1 MIYERF
7 SMYKFA
13 IDYPNAWRI
22 EFDPKSRRAE
32 GHVIFNSPEN
42 DNVFLTWGLLDK
54 IRGKYDSLEAQAE
67 ASYSRIA
74 YGRDVMKLNPIE
86 TKTIELNGHRTI
98 FKHFVME
105 RAIGLR
111 MIRARSKEI
120 WSIHLQCKNTDR
132 YFIIY
137 ESTPNTSRSQ
147 EQSEIFSHMKDS
159 FVCH

>member
-1 MIYERF
+1 
-7 SMYKFA
+7 MYKFA
-13 IDYPNAWRI
+13 IDYPNTWRI
-22 EFDPKSRRAE
+22 EFDAKSRRAE
-32 GHVIFNSPEN
+32 SYVIFTSPEN
-42 DNVFLTWGLLDK
+42 DMVFLTWGLLDK
-54 IRGKYDSLEAQAE
+54 IGGKYDSVEAQAE

-74 YGRDVMKLNPIE
+74 CGRDVTKLNPVE

-98 FKHFVME
+98 LKHFVME

-137 ESTPNTSRSQ
+137 ESTPDTSRSQ
-147 EQSEIFSHMKDS
+147 EQSEVFNHMKDS